1 MSDYLSMSLR
11 MTMTSEA
18 MTNQRATL
26 RGQYATDWVLA
37 MTLSDVAR
45 NAAAVPTR
53 YNQQH

>member
-1 MSDYLSMSLR
+1 
-11 MTMTSEA
+11 MTSEA

-26 RGQYATDWVLA
+26 RGQYASDWVLA